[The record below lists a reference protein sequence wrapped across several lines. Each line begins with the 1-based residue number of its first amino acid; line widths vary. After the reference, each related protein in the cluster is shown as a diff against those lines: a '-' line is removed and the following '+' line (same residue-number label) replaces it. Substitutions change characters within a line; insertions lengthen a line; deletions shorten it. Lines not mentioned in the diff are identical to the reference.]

1 LVYQQ
6 QYINAA
12 MAQTPIAEVLRHFAS
27 MSEELPSD
35 VTDSAK
41 EDHYGELGVT
51 PAATA
56 DEIKA
61 AYRSKAREHHPD
73 KTGGT
78 QSEEFIRVAS
88 AYEVLSDPRRREVYD
103 QQITTE
109 RNGNTVKLS
118 VPLGDVYTDTWRTI
132 RYERRHGA
140 ETRTVVRQICIP
152 AGVQDYERLVF
163 SETDALDNLIVI
175 VRIVNRN
182 KYRISGNDVICD
194 VVLTLR
200 QALCGEPFNVTRP
213 DGHTLTLR
221 APGMATVGNETWWRS
236 PGHGLPSRGAN
247 PTGDMCVRVSVH
259 FPPSVSSNAREVLC
273 NVLPRDS
280 IIAEGIESSLLPATS
295 PVNDTNYSETP
306 CTMQ

>member
-1 LVYQQ
+1 
-6 QYINAA
+6 
-12 MAQTPIAEVLRHFAS
+12 MAQTPIADVFRHFAS
-27 MSEELPSD
+27 MSEDPPPD
-35 VTDSAK
+35 VTDAVK
-41 EDHYGELGVT
+41 ADHYGELGVT

-61 AYRSKAREHHPD
+61 AYRKKARELHPD
-73 KTGGT
+73 KTGAT

-88 AYEVLSDPRRREVYD
+88 SYEVLSDPRRREVYD
-103 QQITTE
+103 QQITPDH
-109 RNGNTVKLS
+109 NGNTVKLS

-132 RYERRHGA
+132 RYDRRVGT
-140 ETRTVVRQICIP
+140 ETRTALRQICIP

-163 SETDALDNLIVI
+163 SEPDALNDLIVI

-213 DGHTLTLR
+213 DGHVLTLR
-221 APGMATVGNETWWRS
+221 APGMATIGSETWWRS

-247 PTGDMCVRVSVH
+247 ETGDLCLHVSVQ
-259 FPPSVSSNAREVLC
+259 FPPSVASNARDVLC
-273 NVLPRDS
+273 NVLPRDN

-295 PVNDTNYSETP
+295 PVNDTNHSEPP